1 VASVICQALPPLE
14 FHHLVATVVVIIRS
28 IFRIL
33 IRIRTF
39 FRIFLLL
46 ILAVLLLL
54 GASRGALGLLVQKLG
69 PGRQ

>member
-1 VASVICQALPPLE
+1 LE
-14 FHHLVATVVVIIRS
+14 FHHLVAAVVVIRSIIRS

-33 IRIRTF
+33 IGIRTF
-39 FRIFLLL
+39 FRIFFRILLMLILAGLLL
-46 ILAVLLLL
+46 I